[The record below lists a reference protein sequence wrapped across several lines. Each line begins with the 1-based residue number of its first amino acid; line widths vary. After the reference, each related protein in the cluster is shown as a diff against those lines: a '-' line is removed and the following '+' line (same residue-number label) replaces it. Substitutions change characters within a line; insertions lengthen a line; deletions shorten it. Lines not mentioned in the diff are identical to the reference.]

1 MQISFLCLFPASVDE
16 LLRDLFSENI
26 KLSTVEFHGKDR
38 LQMIHKSAFFK
49 CNNLEYVCLPRNVRY
64 IGKWVFHGCNRLKVL
79 EIRHDPEFIGEWIIN
94 RAAAIRCYRG
104 SKVDKYCQESGFNVE
119 YLD

>member
-1 MQISFLCLFPASVDE
+1 MWKALLQKPFRKRASFRRF
-16 LLRDLFSENI
+16 NI
-26 KLSTVEFHGKDR
+26 KLSSVEFHGKDR
-38 LQMIHKSAFFK
+38 PQMIHKNAFFK

-94 RAAAIRCYRG
+94 RAATILLSRI
-104 SKVDKYCQESGFNVE
+104 
-119 YLD
+119 